1 MQWRT
6 KEGGGANPISPPQ
19 HISSPHTLD
28 SLTIIIAD
36 NLLSNF
42 ATKKKMPT
50 FFFDGL
56 RIFVQ
61 YFLLFSLFQRKESQK
76 DFGVLSC
83 FALYSLYVYCTAA
96 LKWAR
101 FIVISYFFWTLQF
114 QVPETA
120 YKCRRRSR
128 NNIGFYRTFRT
139 LQAIRKYTRD
149 RPLTGKQ
156 GQRDYRKTTKTIQ
169 ILDRVTKF
177 FQKLLTVQS
186 IQYTYSIYILWP
198 KRTIYLSIFLK

>member
-56 RIFVQ
+56 RIFV
-61 YFLLFSLFQRKESQK
+61 
-76 DFGVLSC
+76 
-83 FALYSLYVYCTAA
+83 
-96 LKWAR
+96 
-101 FIVISYFFWTLQF
+101 
-114 QVPETA
+114 
-120 YKCRRRSR
+120 
-128 NNIGFYRTFRT
+128 
-139 LQAIRKYTRD
+139 
-149 RPLTGKQ
+149 
-156 GQRDYRKTTKTIQ
+156 
-169 ILDRVTKF
+169 
-177 FQKLLTVQS
+177 
-186 IQYTYSIYILWP
+186 
-198 KRTIYLSIFLK
+198 